1 MTPEQQYR
9 RDIERG
15 ELSPDAAQARA
26 MAALQAVY
34 DAVLAQP
41 QPRWWHRF
49 PFLAPGTV
57 TGLYLYGGV
66 GRGKTYLMDTF
77 HESLPLEQK
86 LRTHFHRFMQGV
98 HHDLTRLGGRSDPLE
113 AVADSLAARARVIC
127 FDEFFVSDIGDA
139 MILGGLLEALFRR
152 RVVLVATSNVQPDRL
167 YENGLQRERFLPAI
181 TALQRHTRVLH
192 LDSDTDYR
200 LRELKQAGLY
210 HWPADQKAE
219 EALASR
225 FERLAPIHAQRP
237 EGGSVEV
244 LGRRIPVRRLAD
256 DVAWFDFEALCGGP
270 RSANDYIELA
280 REFHTVL
287 LSGVPCMDER
297 NDDRARRFVNLV
309 DELYDRRV
317 KLIVSAACPMQEL
330 YRGRELAF
338 VFERTVS
345 RLREMQ
351 SEDYLGSEHRA

>member
-1 MTPEQQYR
+1 MTPEQQYHQ
-9 RDIERG
+9 DIKRG
-15 ELSPDAAQARA
+15 ELMPDKAQACA
-26 MAALQAVY
+26 VSALQSVYEAV
-34 DAVLAQP
+34 VAQP
-41 QPRWWHRF
+41 QRRWWHRF
-49 PFLAPGTV
+49 SPLQPQAV

-77 HESLPLEQK
+77 YEALPMEHK

-98 HHDLTRLGGRSDPLE
+98 HRELARLGGRPDPLE
-113 AVADSLAARARVIC
+113 AVADSLAAQARVIC

-139 MILGGLLEALFRR
+139 MILGGLLDALFRR
-152 RVVLVATSNVQPDRL
+152 RVALVATSNVRPERL

-181 TALQRHTRVLH
+181 ALLERYTRILH

-210 HWPADQKAE
+210 HCPDDEYAE
-219 EALASR
+219 QAMASR

-237 EGGSVEV
+237 AGDSVEV
-244 LGRRIPVRRLAD
+244 LGRRIAVRRLAD
-256 DVAWFDFEALCGGP
+256 DVVWFDFEALCGGP
-270 RSANDYIELA
+270 RSAHDYIELA
-280 REFHTVL
+280 REFHTFL
-287 LSGVPCMDER
+287 LSHVPCMDGN
-297 NDDRARRFVNLV
+297 NDDRARRFVTLV

-338 VFERTVS
+338 VFQRTVS